1 MTRHHPAGRQSSL
14 QEGEGDATR
23 IAEEHSRAGRQLLI
37 TFGGDGMKIAPEA
50 RLVDGRLDL
59 IVIRTLSFAR
69 ILDDGA
75 RI

>member
-1 MTRHHPAGRQSSL
+1 
-14 QEGEGDATR
+14 
-23 IAEEHSRAGRQLLI
+23 
-37 TFGGDGMKIAPEA
+37 MKIAPEA